1 MGLKIRHLIQNQGV
15 LGVCR
20 LLINPASQELR
31 GIVKIVSFKT
41 TNFWV
46 SQSPPSVWQ
55 NETKSPFKS
64 SAMKFS
70 DSVTLQGKY
79 ASLVPLTMAHHDGLC
94 EAVKDGELW
103 KLWYTSIPSPEA
115 MAKEIDRRLGLQK
128 LGSMNPFCVLDASGT
143 PVGITT
149 YMNIDQENRRLEIG
163 STWYRQSVQRTA
175 INTECKLLLLRH
187 AFTKLDCIAVEFRTH
202 FFNHQSRRG
211 IERLGAKLDGVL
223 RSHQI
228 NRHPDAKASIRDTCV
243 YSILADEFPVVDAN
257 LSFRLSIPSL

>member
-1 MGLKIRHLIQNQGV
+1 M
-15 LGVCR
+15 CR
-20 LLINPASQELR
+20 LKRQFSVA
-31 GIVKIVSFKT
+31 
-41 TNFWV
+41 
-46 SQSPPSVWQ
+46 QSSPSVWQ
-55 NETKSPFKS
+55 NEDSQPLTYP
-64 SAMKFS
+64 AMKFS
-70 DSVTLQGKY
+70 ESVTLQGKH
-79 ASLVPLTMAHHDGLC
+79 ATLVPLTMAHHDGLC
-94 EAVKDGELW
+94 EAVRDGELW

-115 MAKEIDRRLGLQK
+115 MAKEIDRRLGLQQF
-128 LGSMNPFCVLDASGT
+128 GSMNPFCVLDAKGSPIGM
-143 PVGITT
+143 TT

-163 STWYRQSVQRTA
+163 STWYRQSAQRTA

-243 YSILADEFPVVDAN
+243 YSILADEFPAVDAN